1 MSSKPQRRETTLN
14 DDDLRNPQMN
24 KRMLAWM
31 FCLAAPVAQ
40 AQMLQP
46 GLWELTSS
54 NMQVDGQALP
64 DMQFM
69 LGQLKNLPPEQR
81 AMVEQTM
88 QKQGVTLG
96 GQGVRFC
103 LTEAQVKADDI
114 PLTDPKS
121 GCNQR
126 VTDRN
131 GKTWNFQFSCPR
143 AQGTGQA
150 QFLSDREFTTRVK
163 GTFNASGQQQNGS
176 MDTRAVWQGAQCG
189 NVVPRT

>member
-1 MSSKPQRRETTLN
+1 
-14 DDDLRNPQMN
+14 MN
-24 KRMLAWM
+24 KRMLALLV
-31 FCLAAPVAQ
+31 CLAAPAAQ

-46 GLWELTSS
+46 GLWEMTSS

-64 DMQFM
+64 DLQVM

-81 AMVEQTM
+81 AMLEQGM
-88 QKQGVTLG
+88 KNQGITLG

-103 LTEAQVKADDI
+103 LTEAQVKSDDI

-121 GCNQR
+121 GCKQSI
-126 VTDRN
+126 TERN
-131 GKTWNFQFSCPR
+131 GPNWKFQFSCPK

-150 QFLSDREFTTRVK
+150 QFLSDREFTTKVA
-163 GTFNASGQQQNGS
+163 GTFNASGQQQKGS

-189 NVVPRT
+189 AVAPRT